1 MSNSANLLKGKKVLV
16 IGGSSGI
23 GRSVAAAS
31 LSNGGSVVISSSSQ
45 QKVDAAVEKLKQG
58 AQGVADVTVK
68 GRAFDLK
75 DSQALKGFLTEEGP
89 FDHLAITAGSLPGRL
104 QFPEEDVGEGYKSE
118 FDLRYWAIITAGQ
131 HIYKNKLINP
141 GGSII
146 LTIGVSQYQ
155 PPPGWGLLSGIT
167 GALEAST
174 RGLAVDLKP
183 IRINTIAPGL
193 VDTELLDSLP
203 PEAKAG
209 MIDSYNKQ
217 LPVGHVGTPDELAEA
232 YIFAMKC
239 TYLTGQ
245 VILVDGGQVLG
256 SPIRGTK

>member
-1 MSNSANLLKGKKVLV
+1 MSNSANLLKSKKVLV

-31 LSNGGSVVISSSSQ
+31 LSNGASVVISSSSQ
-45 QKVDAAVEKLKQG
+45 QKVDAAVERLKQG
-58 AQGVADVTVK
+58 SQGVAGVTVK

-75 DSQALKGFLTEEGP
+75 DFEALKAFLTEEGP

-104 QFPEEDVGEGYKSE
+104 QFPEEEISEGFKSE
-118 FDLRYWAIITAGQ
+118 FDVRYYAIITAAQ
-131 HIYKNKLINP
+131 NIHRNKLINP

-146 LTIGVSQYQ
+146 LTIGVSQYR
-155 PPPGWGLLSGIT
+155 PPPGWGLASGMT

-183 IRINTIAPGL
+183 IRVNTIAPGL
-193 VDTELLDSLP
+193 VNTEILDSLSL
-203 PEAKAG
+203 ET
-209 MIDSYNKQ
+209 KQ
-217 LPVGHVGTPDELAEA
+217 ELLEVRGKTLLVGHVGTPDELAEA

-245 VILVDGGQVLG
+245 VILVDGGQVLV
-256 SPIRGTK
+256 